1 MKKVS
6 LKDIQDYFTIVD
18 DKGSLQNYT
27 GNPDYALDDK
37 WSSITLD
44 DLKLNKD
51 IIQQELLGL
60 GRDLVDPVTGEAY
73 SDDFYQNMLVRAV
86 SQTEKKF
93 DLAILPRLQV
103 DRLDY
108 HRNDFNAFAYMNTTL
123 RPILSVKDL
132 TLYYNNQTIMR
143 VPDEWVK
150 VNNRSGQIQV
160 SPSVLM
166 QGLNTTI
173 NPTIYPLLSNPY
185 GMAPTPFQ
193 QVEVSPQMLGV
204 TAVVGM
210 MPASDRPGEF
220 HDYQIQPD
228 VQAYVAKLAAIEILE
243 KWGRNIIGAGI
254 ASYSVSMDG
263 ISTDMNTTA
272 SAENTATTADIKLL
286 QADMVDLANGIKAY
300 YGNPEIGFYN

>member
-1 MKKVS
+1 MS
-6 LKDIQDYFTIVD
+6 LKDIQDYFQIVND
-18 DKGSLQNYT
+18 EGHLQSYG
-27 GNPDYALDDK
+27 GNPDYSLDDK
-37 WSSITLD
+37 WKSITLD
-44 DLKLNKD
+44 DLGLNKEL
-51 IIQQELLGL
+51 IQNELLGL
-60 GRDLVDPVTGEAY
+60 GRDLVDPVTNEPY
-73 SDDFYQNMLVRAV
+73 SDDFYQKMLVRAV

-123 RPILSVKDL
+123 RPILTVKDL

-143 VPDEWVK
+143 IPEEWIK

-204 TAVVGM
+204 TSVVGM
-210 MPASDRPGEF
+210 MPLGNRAGEF
-220 HDYQIQPD
+220 YDYQIQPD
-228 VQAYVAKLAAIEILE
+228 VQSYVAKLAAIEILE
-243 KWGRNIIGAGI
+243 KWGRNIIGSGI
-254 ASYSVSMDG
+254 ASYSVSIDS
-263 ISTDMNTTA
+263 ISTTTNTTA

-286 QADMVDLANGIKAY
+286 QDDMVDLANGIKAF
-300 YGNPEIGFYN
+300 YGDPEVGFYN